1 MTLLE
6 VMMSLLLLILCAA
19 GSLGMMMVTVR
30 ANAFAGSV
38 QTATKVGQHIIDQ
51 MMMESYDTLGVG
63 NSSCKNNAT
72 LWETVYA
79 NGTASSPGAGSAM
92 PFERSCTITPL
103 PNGLKIVRVQV
114 RWKDSADDTR
124 YHFANL
130 GVQRAP

>member
-30 ANAFAGSV
+30 ANSFAGSV
-38 QTATKVGQHIIDQ
+38 QAATKVGQHVIDQ
-51 MMMESYDTLGVG
+51 MMMEDYNTLGVG
-63 NSSCKNNAT
+63 NSSCRT
-72 LWETVYA
+72 TWETVYA
-79 NGTASSPGAGSAM
+79 NGLASAPGVGSNL
-92 PFERSCTITPL
+92 PYERRCFLTPL
-103 PNGLKIVRVQV
+103 PNGLKIVRVEV

-124 YHFANL
+124 YHTINL